1 MKLNLLFIVMYL
13 FTVLAYP
20 FVFVH
25 AKLIRFSKARNIL
38 VTNSVTPG
46 R

>member
-1 MKLNLLFIVMYL
+1 MKLNLFFIVMYL
-13 FTVLAYP
+13 STILAYP

-25 AKLIRFSKARNIL
+25 GKLRQFSKIRNAL
-38 VTNSVTPG
+38 VIDPNIPG

>member
-1 MKLNLLFIVMYL
+1 MKLSLLFIVMYL
-13 FTVLAYP
+13 STILAYP

-25 AKLIRFSKARNIL
+25 GKLNQFLKARNIL
-38 VTNSVTPG
+38 VAVSVPLG